1 MKIIFLLTRIFA
13 VLMMLLTAIRYAD
26 GQTISPVIQECGRK
40 CSGTF
45 KLTNNGLDPMAVV
58 VTSQSFTIV
67 NGKQVFGDAASVTL
81 SETSA
86 RIGPKQSHDFDV
98 KIRCL
103 QTPCAVQLAV
113 AMMLGHTTEGLAV
126 RGILPEVFYIC
137 DRSKDCRKK
146 TLMAGGVPVQ

>member
-1 MKIIFLLTRIFA
+1 MKAIIVLNRLFA
-13 VLMMLLTAIRYAD
+13 AAILCLAFVYVAH
-26 GQTISPVIQECGRK
+26 GQTISPVVQECGRK

-45 KLTNNGLDPMAVV
+45 KLTNNGLDPMAVI

-86 RIGPKQSHDFDV
+86 RIGPKQAHDFDV

-103 QTPCAVQLAV
+103 QTPCAVQLSV
-113 AMMLGHTTEGLAV
+113 AMMLGHTVEGLAV
-126 RGILPEVFYIC
+126 RGILPEVFYVC
-137 DRSKDCRKK
+137 DKSKDCRKK
-146 TLMAGGVPVQ
+146 TLMAGGVPVL